1 MTELLA
7 QSNTQQGSMD
17 QTEVLNN
24 FLSSVG
30 EEVEDAEEGMYW
42 LVVAPMYIEKQII
55 FFFSKKEKDKD

>member
-1 MTELLA
+1 
-7 QSNTQQGSMD
+7 MD

-42 LVVAPMYIEKQII
+42 LVVAP
-55 FFFSKKEKDKD
+55 